1 VAAAVAPRLA
11 AAVKRPARVSRWV
24 NARGKISLGR
34 IQLLC
39 RRHVRGRAG
48 RGPSHLGKMW
58 DAGQVAAALSYMF
71 SVPDE
76 SHARELASALAEFGF
91 PQVSGDPSRYGVWE
105 VRVIDDGRQY
115 DELHADRQRKAVR
128 RQAMAIA
135 WQHRGDGSGL
145 PESYPPGKTPSLAQS
160 GAQILLLNPGRHR
173 PVPAV
178 QSVLAPPPGL
188 LSLEPDL
195 PAVTAPDF
203 TELWSIPWDELD
215 HGPMWAESL
224 PELISDLVL
233 GQREWYEF
241 FEELMPAITQEGTLH
256 AASGPAL
263 TVLGRLAAAGSLEA
277 ARRRQR
283 GQRPAARPRS
293 PRKTPHIPASRST
306 AGDLGRRN
314 PGVQPQRD
322 GGVPRSWGNGRPAV
336 PDRLPAGIRPQATAA
351 SCRWVRRPMRR
362 ASDWGIF
369 SMNALIEIRGSRNG
383 MRAPGGR
390 PSMVPASRSGGHL
403 KETRCATASIQRG

>member
-1 VAAAVAPRLA
+1 
-11 AAVKRPARVSRWV
+11 
-24 NARGKISLGR
+24 
-34 IQLLC
+34 
-39 RRHVRGRAG
+39 
-48 RGPSHLGKMW
+48 
-58 DAGQVAAALSYMF
+58 MF

-322 GGVPRSWGNGRPAV
+322 GGVPQVVGQRPPCGAGS
-336 PDRLPAGIRPQATAA
+336 PARGHTPAGYCGIVQMGPQADAP
-351 SCRWVRRPMRR
+351 CL
-362 ASDWGIF
+362 GLGHLL
-369 SMNALIEIRGSRNG
+369 SMDALIEICGSRNG
-383 MRAPGGR
+383 TVRTTRSAPDSLGALNWR
-390 PSMVPASRSGGHL
+390 
-403 KETRCATASIQRG
+403 